1 VGIRDRL
8 RRAERAAA
16 GDMVVVPQRDGSVKR
31 FPQRALFEALSRT
44 WERSRAHSAGEIESA
59 PPPHPFTVALQN
71 APEDALEALLER
83 EGWGWGVLVSEE
95 EVYTGRAERPGPPVT
110 WNDEGTVCW

>member
-1 VGIRDRL
+1 VGLRDRL

-16 GDMVVVPQRDGSVKR
+16 GDLVAVPQLDGTVKR
-31 FPQRALFEALSRT
+31 FPQQAVLEAVRVG
-44 WERSRAHSAGEIESA
+44 WYRSRAHSAGELDSA

-71 APEDALEALLER
+71 APEDALQALLER
-83 EGWGWGVLVSEE
+83 EGWGFGMLVSEE
-95 EVYTGRAERPGPPVT
+95 EVFAGRAERPGPQVE